1 MIAKLISARQ
11 LDVRKGLSQLSAS
24 TEQAERTEALYNGFT
39 FDSGSSKV
47 MGRYIKGLNGT
58 VAVFRTTSGNVSAS
72 ETEVFQLVNGH

>member
-11 LDVRKGLSQLSAS
+11 MDVRKGLTQLSAS
-24 TEQAERTEALYNGFT
+24 SEQAELREALYNGFT

-58 VAVFRTTSGNVSAS
+58 VAVFTSTSGNVSAS
-72 ETEVFQLVNGH
+72 ETEVFFK